1 MKLTLVFLAILPISS
16 AVSAQYKFEK
26 NGIIISTNPH
36 ENKEKGSVDFG
47 LVFEIM
53 RLENTSS
60 KKRTVS
66 FHADLYY
73 DGVCA
78 NCRNKE
84 YQFTF
89 VLGPGEIIKGNILD
103 KASSGLKYFKEDK
116 NKRLQGVMTDLQLSS
131 FTVEE

>member
-1 MKLTLVFLAILPISS
+1 MKLILVFLTVLPISS
-16 AVSAQYKFEK
+16 VVCAQYKFEK
-26 NGIIISTNPH
+26 NGVIISTNPQ

-53 RLENTSS
+53 RLENTDST
-60 KKRTVS
+60 KKIVS

-73 DGVCA
+73 DGVCS

-89 VLGPGEIIKGNILD
+89 VLEPGEIIKGNILD
-103 KASSGLKYFKEDK
+103 KASSGLKYFKQDK
-116 NKRLQGVMTDLQLSS
+116 TKRLQGVMTDLQLSS
-131 FTVEE
+131 FTAEE